1 MKNFRLLALI
11 SVLSL
16 AFFMFAA
23 CDPESTPE
31 ETTAGEE
38 ETVSGEEDTTAEEE
52 TEDLFALQSEKIGS
66 TDYTVHI
73 ADSGIYYTDENGK
86 YGVMTFDGKEDTG
99 AIYDFCAPEG
109 PYYTVVSTIP
119 GEAMQPSELNCKGL
133 IDVNGEEI
141 IPAEYASFNVL
152 NDRYVRVYRI
162 TGLTADETEALL
174 DNTDNSFSITFAEG
188 NQLYKGEWQIYDM
201 VSGSIIEGI
210 SGTKP
215 STVTAYGN
223 YIKYTDDDGKQYT
236 VNSEKKELPA
246 GAMLFDNGFYTLTNK
261 NKTTLYDTDG
271 NELFTVG
278 KKDHK
283 PVKCEGEYFFAEK
296 SGNAE
301 DKYVYLDKT
310 GAPVSGTFS
319 AEPDFNGNYT
329 VINNKIYDFNGNQV
343 FEDEYKQV
351 YYDDVFGRGY
361 FLRNEDNY
369 TLVKND
375 STVIETF
382 TDDDAI
388 SISQLGF
395 VVTKR
400 EDNGI
405 NHYYSVKDEEYILTG
420 YILDSWLVEREVSSG
435 IFEIIDVYTGEAI
448 LSGYKDYITVPMG
461 DNTMYVYAKT
471 ETGIYDIYTIS

>member
-1 MKNFRLLALI
+1 
-11 SVLSL
+11 
-16 AFFMFAA
+16 
-23 CDPESTPE
+23 
-31 ETTAGEE
+31 
-38 ETVSGEEDTTAEEE
+38 
-52 TEDLFALQSEKIGS
+52 
-66 TDYTVHI
+66 
-73 ADSGIYYTDENGK
+73 
-86 YGVMTFDGKEDTG
+86 
-99 AIYDFCAPEG
+99 
-109 PYYTVVSTIP
+109 
-119 GEAMQPSELNCKGL
+119 
-133 IDVNGEEI
+133 
-141 IPAEYASFNVL
+141 
-152 NDRYVRVYRI
+152 
-162 TGLTADETEALL
+162 
-174 DNTDNSFSITFAEG
+174 
-188 NQLYKGEWQIYDM
+188 
-201 VSGSIIEGI
+201 
-210 SGTKP
+210 
-215 STVTAYGN
+215 
-223 YIKYTDDDGKQYT
+223 
-236 VNSEKKELPA
+236 
-246 GAMLFDNGFYTLTNK
+246 MLFDNGFYTLTNK

-283 PVKCEGEYFFAEK
+283 PVKCEGEYFLAEK

-461 DNTMYVYAKT
+461 NNTMYVYAKT